1 MATRPHCTR
10 EGVTFPQARRLL
22 VNELL
27 RAHNTTALIDQARQ
41 LGIEPRH
48 RMRAAWAVA
57 RELLPEEKERHA

>member
-1 MATRPHCTR
+1 
-10 EGVTFPQARRLL
+10 VTFPQARRLL

-57 RELLPEEKERHA
+57 RELLPEEGGRSC